1 MENFVLD
8 DKFDFEDKTLHMLCL
23 DLRGCYVFNQK
34 NFAKLCSTI
43 YKIWC
48 YCKNNY
54 WKAKDNEYYN
64 SYKLLAKF
72 GFDKKAVSRYKQCF
86 ERYIQDNDNY
96 EFNVKTIFEKFSP
109 SKLFE
114 LLVIPYE
121 KLEELIDKHIIYPE
135 MTVKQI
141 RDYIKSLKNGA
152 NEEINEEEIP
162 EAYNPSKKYDFSYFE
177 TKTKTQLLNMIWEL
191 QKAYQKLKEK
201 TK

>member
-1 MENFVLD
+1 MQDFTNFNIE
-8 DKFDFEDKTLHMLCL
+8 FEDNNLTLLCN
-23 DLRGCYVFNQK
+23 DLKNCYNDNQK
-34 NFAKLCSTI
+34 NFAKLCITI
-43 YKIWC
+43 YNIWS
-48 YCKNNY
+48 YCKDNSY
-54 WKAKDNEYYN
+54 KAKNDDYYN

-86 ERYIQDNDNY
+86 ERYIQGYDVN
-96 EFNVKTIFEKFSP
+96 NVSIKTYFKDFSP
-109 SKLFE
+109 SKLYE
-114 LLVIPYE
+114 LLVIPCD

-162 EAYNPSKKYDFSYFE
+162 EAYTPSKKYDFSYFE

>member
-8 DKFDFEDKTLHMLCL
+8 DKFDFEDKTLHLLCL
-23 DLRGCYVFNQK
+23 DLRICYTFNQK

-43 YKIWC
+43 YEIWS
-48 YCKNNY
+48 YCKENSF
-54 WKAKDNEYYN
+54 KAKDNEYYN

-86 ERYIQDNDNY
+86 ERYIVDSKTY
-96 EFNVKTIFEKFSP
+96 EKNVKPTFEKFSP

-114 LLVIPYE
+114 LLVIPIE
-121 KLEELIDKHIIYPE
+121 KLEELIDKHTIYPE

-141 RDYIKSLKNGA
+141 RDYIKSLKNSA

-162 EAYNPSKKYDFSYFE
+162 EAYDPTKKYDFSYFE
-177 TKTKTQLLNMIWEL
+177 TKTKSQLLNIVWEL

-201 TK
+201 RK

>member
-1 MENFVLD
+1 MQDFTNFNIE
-8 DKFDFEDKTLHMLCL
+8 FEDNNLTLLCN
-23 DLRGCYVFNQK
+23 DLKNCYNDNQK
-34 NFAKLCSTI
+34 NFARICVTI
-43 YKIWC
+43 YNIWS

-54 WKAKDNEYYN
+54 WKAKDDDYYN

-86 ERYIQDNDNY
+86 ERYIQGYDVN
-96 EFNVKTIFEKFSP
+96 NVSIKTYFKDFSP
-109 SKLFE
+109 SKLYE

-177 TKTKTQLLNMIWEL
+177 IKTKTQLLNMIWEL

>member
-1 MENFVLD
+1 MQDFIITNIE
-8 DKFDFEDKTLHMLCL
+8 FEDNNLTLLCN
-23 DLRGCYVFNQK
+23 DLKNCYNDNQK
-34 NFAKLCSTI
+34 NFARICVTI
-43 YKIWC
+43 YNIWS

-54 WKAKDNEYYN
+54 WKAKDDDYYN

-86 ERYIQDNDNY
+86 ERYIQGYDVN
-96 EFNVKTIFEKFSP
+96 NVSIKTYFKDFSP
-109 SKLFE
+109 SKLYE

-177 TKTKTQLLNMIWEL
+177 IKTKTQLLNMIWEL

>member
-1 MENFVLD
+1 MQDFTNFNIE
-8 DKFDFEDKTLHMLCL
+8 FEDNNLTLLCN
-23 DLRGCYVFNQK
+23 DLKNCYNDNQK
-34 NFAKLCSTI
+34 NFARICVTI
-43 YKIWC
+43 YNIWS

-54 WKAKDNEYYN
+54 WKAKDDDYYN

-86 ERYIQDNDNY
+86 ERYIQGYDVN
-96 EFNVKTIFEKFSP
+96 NVSIKTYFKDFSP
-109 SKLFE
+109 SKLYE

-177 TKTKTQLLNMIWEL
+177 TKTKTQLLNIVWEL

>member
-1 MENFVLD
+1 MQDFTNFNIE
-8 DKFDFEDKTLHMLCL
+8 FEDNNLTLLCN
-23 DLRGCYVFNQK
+23 DLKNCYNDNQK
-34 NFAKLCSTI
+34 NFAKLCITI
-43 YKIWC
+43 YNIWS
-48 YCKNNY
+48 YCKDNSY
-54 WKAKDNEYYN
+54 KAKNDDYYN

-86 ERYIQDNDNY
+86 ERYIQGYDVN
-96 EFNVKTIFEKFSP
+96 NVSIKTYFKDFSP
-109 SKLFE
+109 SKLYE
-114 LLVIPYE
+114 LLVIPCD

-177 TKTKTQLLNMIWEL
+177 IKTKTQLLNMIWEL

>member
-1 MENFVLD
+1 MQDFTNFNIE
-8 DKFDFEDKTLHMLCL
+8 FEDNNLTLLCN
-23 DLRGCYVFNQK
+23 DLKNCYNDNQK
-34 NFAKLCSTI
+34 NFARICVTI
-43 YKIWC
+43 YNIWS
-48 YCKNNY
+48 YCKDNSY
-54 WKAKDNEYYN
+54 KAKNDDYYN

-86 ERYIQDNDNY
+86 ERYIQGYDVN
-96 EFNVKTIFEKFSP
+96 NVSIKTYFKDFSP
-109 SKLFE
+109 SKLYE

-177 TKTKTQLLNMIWEL
+177 TKTKTQLLNIVWEL

>member
-1 MENFVLD
+1 MQDFIITNIE
-8 DKFDFEDKTLHMLCL
+8 FEDNNLTLLCN
-23 DLRGCYVFNQK
+23 DLKNCYNDNQK
-34 NFAKLCSTI
+34 NFARICVTI
-43 YKIWC
+43 YNIWS

-54 WKAKDNEYYN
+54 WKAKDDDYYN

-86 ERYIQDNDNY
+86 ERYIQGYDVN
-96 EFNVKTIFEKFSP
+96 NVSIKTYFKDFSP
-109 SKLFE
+109 SKLYE

>member
-1 MENFVLD
+1 MQDFTNFNIE
-8 DKFDFEDKTLHMLCL
+8 FEDNNLTLLCN
-23 DLRGCYVFNQK
+23 DLKNCYNDNQK
-34 NFAKLCSTI
+34 NFARICVTI
-43 YKIWC
+43 YNIWS

-54 WKAKDNEYYN
+54 WKAKDDDYYN

-86 ERYIQDNDNY
+86 ERYIQGYDVN
-96 EFNVKTIFEKFSP
+96 NVSIKTYFKDFSP
-109 SKLFE
+109 SKLYE